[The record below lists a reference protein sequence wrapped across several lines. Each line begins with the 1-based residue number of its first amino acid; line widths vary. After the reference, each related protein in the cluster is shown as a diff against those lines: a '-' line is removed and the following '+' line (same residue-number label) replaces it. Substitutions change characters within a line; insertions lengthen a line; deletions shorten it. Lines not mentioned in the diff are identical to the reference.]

1 MSELNLVPHI
11 IAVAVLAVIVG
22 GLALYR
28 KSIASH
34 EDDTVHLT
42 GGGEAVQEQMVVASK
57 LNAIDKWGK
66 LLTILLVLYGLAVV
80 GLYVWQMWEQSAK
93 TPQFG

>member
-1 MSELNLVPHI
+1 MTNLIPHI
-11 IAVAVLAVIVG
+11 VILAVLAVIVG

-28 KSIASH
+28 KAVASK
-34 EDDTVHLT
+34 EDDTVHLS
-42 GGGEAVQEQMVVASK
+42 GGETAVQEQVAVASK

-66 LLTILLVLYGLAVV
+66 LLTVVLVIYGLVIA
-80 GLYVWQMWEQSAK
+80 GIYVLQMWEESSK

>member
-1 MSELNLVPHI
+1 MTNFIPHI
-11 IAVAVLAVIVG
+11 VALAVLALVVG

-28 KSIASH
+28 KSVASH

-42 GGGEAVQEQMVVASK
+42 GSGEAVQEQMQIAAK
-57 LNAIDKWGK
+57 LEKIDKWGK
-66 LLTILLVLYGLAVV
+66 LLTVVLVIYGLVV
-80 GLYVWQMWEQSAK
+80 AGLYILHMWEESSK

>member
-1 MSELNLVPHI
+1 MTNLIPHI
-11 IAVAVLAVIVG
+11 AILAVLAAIVG

-28 KSIASH
+28 KAVASK
-34 EDDTVHLT
+34 EDDTVHLS
-42 GGGEAVQEQMVVASK
+42 GGDAAVQQQMAVAAK

-66 LLTILLVLYGLAVV
+66 LLTVVLVIYGLVIA
-80 GLYVWQMWEQSAK
+80 GLYILQMWEQSSK